1 MQDGTWSTITG
12 GCTVV
17 RDLKDMLFHSYF
29 AFMDDLRHHEPPG
42 GKPFEIR
49 FVFFFLA
56 ISLLPRRLQVS
67 VCYLFPYDMLICC
80 SS

>member
-49 FVFFFLA
+49 FAFFFFSYFSSSKEVAGFCVLA
-56 ISLLPRRLQVS
+56 FSI
-67 VCYLFPYDMLICC
+67 
-80 SS
+80 